1 MHIFIYIVLQCTIH
15 TILNV
20 HIFVFDSFCTVYA
33 TSINFVQEGQK
44 AEKKVSYYI
53 LIFKAP
59 TEIFYQKQCTVSS
72 ITRENFILDQ
82 SGHLL
87 TIFFSKPI
95 RMRNW
100 LL

>member
-1 MHIFIYIVLQCTIH
+1 MY
-15 TILNV
+15 
-20 HIFVFDSFCTVYA
+20 IFVFDSFCTVYV
-33 TSINFVQEGQK
+33 TSINLVQEGQK

-59 TEIFYQKQCTVSS
+59 TPIFYQKQCTVS

-87 TIFFSKPI
+87 TIFFSEPI